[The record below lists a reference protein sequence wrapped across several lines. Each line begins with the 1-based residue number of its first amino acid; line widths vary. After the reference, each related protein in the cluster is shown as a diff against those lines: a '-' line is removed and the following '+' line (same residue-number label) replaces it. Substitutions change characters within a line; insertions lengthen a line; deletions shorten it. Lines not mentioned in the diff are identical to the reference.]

1 MNDLESAGNQEQA
14 DELRAWV
21 YELAVELYENE
32 EEYVKEL
39 YYDMGWEE
47 DVNIFVRYN
56 FNKALMNMGI
66 DPIFPDT
73 AADVNPIV
81 MNGISTGSSNHD
93 FFSNVGNSYLIGI
106 VEAMRDSDYDV

>member
-56 FNKALMNMGI
+56 FNKALMNMVL
-66 DPIFPDT
+66 T
-73 AADVNPIV
+73 Q
-81 MNGISTGSSNHD
+81 SSQIQPQM
-93 FFSNVGNSYLIGI
+93 LIQ
-106 VEAMRDSDYDV
+106 S